1 MPVSVCTQHTASDGS
16 LLRRSRQSTT
26 SLSAPPVATKPVT
39 LTSIE
44 STGSLP
50 CHAICGVIALQ
61 GGAGGMRAAAT
72 LPKRAKNNARTPA
85 RTFVIREPVHGGR
98 RTNMRRS
105 LSRAVGSASQAAV
118 GKLLYAMAPFIISER
133 ELAAVTDAM
142 AAVVDAVEREAL

>member
-1 MPVSVCTQHTASDGS
+1 MRGKAGSGGLEAAPTLLWMPVSVCTQHTASPGS

-61 GGAGGMRAAAT
+61 GGAGGMA
-72 LPKRAKNNARTPA
+72 
-85 RTFVIREPVHGGR
+85 V
-98 RTNMRRS
+98 RRS
-105 LSRAVGSASQAAV
+105 VLEGANEGVASRNVALSSRRWEHV
-118 GKLLYAMAPFIISER
+118 
-133 ELAAVTDAM
+133 
-142 AAVVDAVEREAL
+142 

>member
-1 MPVSVCTQHTASDGS
+1 MRGKAGSGGLEAAPTLLWMPVSVCTQHTASPGS

-61 GGAGGMRAAAT
+61 GGAGGMAVRRSELEGANEGVASRDVALRRESFVYKLLLASAAVH
-72 LPKRAKNNARTPA
+72 LRLGYDGGGKRADDLA
-85 RTFVIREPVHGGR
+85 
-98 RTNMRRS
+98 
-105 LSRAVGSASQAAV
+105 SA
-118 GKLLYAMAPFIISER
+118 LF
-133 ELAAVTDAM
+133 
-142 AAVVDAVEREAL
+142 